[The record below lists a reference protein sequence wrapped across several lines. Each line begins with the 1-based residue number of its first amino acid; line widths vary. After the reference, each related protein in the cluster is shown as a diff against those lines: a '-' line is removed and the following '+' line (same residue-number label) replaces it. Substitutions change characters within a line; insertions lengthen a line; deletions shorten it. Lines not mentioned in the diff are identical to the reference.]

1 MSLLLNIDTAL
12 ETGSV
17 CLANSAT
24 IIGSSVNHQQHDH
37 AAWLHPAI
45 HELLQNN
52 NLEAGQLDAIAV
64 TIGPGSYTGLRIG
77 LSAAKGLCYA
87 LSKPLITVSTLEV
100 LASLA
105 IDEADQLISP
115 VIDARRMEIFT
126 ALYNKDLQL
135 IREPGALVLQH
146 DSFSDILSDQQVLF
160 CGNAVTKMQPLI
172 TSPNASFTNKAS
184 TALHL
189 APLAYQRFTS
199 GLFADL
205 AYTEPLYLKEFYFPQ
220 PKVKGN

>member
-17 CLANSAT
+17 CLSKNGT
-24 IIGSSVNHQQHDH
+24 VIGSSVNHQQHDH

-45 HELLQNN
+45 NELLHNN
-52 NLEAGQLDAIAV
+52 NLNAGQLDAIAV

-87 LSKPLITVSTLEV
+87 LHKPLITVSTLEV
-100 LASLA
+100 LASIV
-105 IDEADQLISP
+105 IDEAEQLICP
-115 VIDARRMEIFT
+115 VIDAKRMEIFT
-126 ALYNKDLQL
+126 ALYNKELQL
-135 IREPGALVLQH
+135 ISEPGAMVLQQ
-146 DSFSDILSDQQVLF
+146 DSFSDILTDQKVLF
-160 CGNAVTKMQPLI
+160 CGNAVLKIQPVI
-172 TSPNASFTNKAS
+172 TSTNASFTNKTPS
-184 TALHL
+184 ALHL
-189 APLAYQRFTS
+189 APLAYQRFIADS
-199 GLFADL
+199 FADL

>member
-17 CLANSAT
+17 CLSNEGK
-24 IIGSSVNHQQHDH
+24 IIESSVNHQQHDH
-37 AAWLHPAI
+37 ASWLHPAI
-45 HELLQNN
+45 KDILQ
-52 NLEAGQLDAIAV
+52 LCKVAPAQLDAIAV

-77 LSAAKGLCYA
+77 LSAAKGICYA
-87 LSKPLITVSTLEV
+87 LNKPLITVSTLEV
-100 LASLA
+100 LASLV
-105 IDEADQLISP
+105 INEAEELICP
-115 VIDARRMEIFT
+115 VIDARRMEIF
-126 ALYNKDLQL
+126 AAIYNKKLELVSQ
-135 IREPGALVLQH
+135 PGALLLEQ
-146 DSFSDILSDQQVLF
+146 DSFIDYLSNGKVLF

-172 TSPNASFTNKAS
+172 TSPNAAFTNKMA

-189 APLAYQRFTS
+189 TPLAYQRFIAGS
-199 GLFADL
+199 FADL

>member
-17 CLANSAT
+17 CLAQSGTT
-24 IIGSSVNHQQHDH
+24 IESRVNHHQHDH

-45 HELLQNN
+45 HELLHHNK
-52 NLEAGQLDAIAV
+52 LEAAQLDAIAV

-87 LSKPLITVSTLEV
+87 LNKPLITVSTLEL
-100 LASLA
+100 LASLV
-105 IDEADQLISP
+105 IDDADQLICP
-115 VIDARRMEIFT
+115 VIDARRMEIFA

-135 IREPGALVLQH
+135 ISEPGAIVLQY
-146 DSFSDILSDQQVLF
+146 DSFSNILASQQVLF

-172 TSPNASFTNKAS
+172 TSPNASFTNRVTS
-184 TALHL
+184 ALHL

-199 GLFADL
+199 GSFADL
-205 AYTEPLYLKEFYFPQ
+205 AYTEPLYLKEFYFPE

>member
-87 LSKPLITVSTLEV
+87 LDKPLITVSTLEV

-105 IDEADQLISP
+105 VDEADQLICP

-146 DSFSDILSDQQVLF
+146 DSFSDILSDQQVIF
-160 CGNAVTKMQPLI
+160 CGNAVTKCNRLLPHPMLLLQTKL
-172 TSPNASFTNKAS
+172 
-184 TALHL
+184 
-189 APLAYQRFTS
+189 
-199 GLFADL
+199 
-205 AYTEPLYLKEFYFPQ
+205 PQ
-220 PKVKGN
+220 PFISPRLLISVLLQAHLLTLPIQSHYISRNFIFRNRK

>member
-17 CLANSAT
+17 CLTNSAT

-87 LSKPLITVSTLEV
+87 LNKPLITVSTLEV
-100 LASLA
+100 LASLV
-105 IDEADQLISP
+105 IDDADQLICP

-126 ALYNKDLQL
+126 AIYDKDLQL
-135 IREPGALVLQH
+135 ISDPGAMVLQQ
-146 DSFSDILSDQQVLF
+146 DSFSTILSGQQVLF
-160 CGNAVTKMQPLI
+160 CGNAVTKMQPVI
-172 TSPNASFTNKAS
+172 SSPNASFTNKAF
-184 TALHL
+184 TAIHL

-199 GLFADL
+199 GSFADL
-205 AYTEPLYLKEFYFPQ
+205 AYTEPLYLKEFYFPE
-220 PKVKGN
+220 PKVNRN

>member
-17 CLANSAT
+17 CLAESGKVIESNM
-24 IIGSSVNHQQHDH
+24 NHHQHDH
-37 AAWLHPAI
+37 ATWLHPAI

-100 LASLA
+100 MASLA
-105 IDEADQLISP
+105 VDEADQLICT

-146 DSFSDILSDQQVLF
+146 DSFSDILSNQQVLF
-160 CGNAVTKMQPLI
+160 CGNAVTKIQPLI

-199 GLFADL
+199 GSFADL

>member
-24 IIGSSVNHQQHDH
+24 IIGSSVNHHQHDH

-45 HELLQNN
+45 HDLLHHNK
-52 NLEAGQLDAIAV
+52 LEAAQLDAIAV

-87 LSKPLITVSTLEV
+87 LSKPLITISTLEV
-100 LASLA
+100 LASLTV
-105 IDEADQLISP
+105 DEAQQLICP
-115 VIDARRMEIFT
+115 VIDARRMEIFA

-135 IREPGALVLQH
+135 IREPGAMVLQQ
-146 DSFSDILSDQQVLF
+146 DSFSDILSDLQILF

-172 TSPNASFTNKAS
+172 TSPNASFINRTP
-184 TALHL
+184 TATHL

-220 PKVKGN
+220 PKVK

>member
-17 CLANSAT
+17 CLSKNGT
-24 IIGSSVNHQQHDH
+24 IIGSHVNHQQHDH

-45 HELLQNN
+45 HDLLHNN
-52 NLEAGQLDAIAV
+52 KLEAPQLDAIAV

-87 LSKPLITVSTLEV
+87 LDKPLITVGTLEV
-100 LASLA
+100 LASLV
-105 IDEADQLISP
+105 IDDAEQLICP

-126 ALYNKDLQL
+126 ALYNKEFQL
-135 IREPGALVLQH
+135 ISEPGAMVLEKN
-146 DSFSDILSDQQVLF
+146 SFSDILKDQQVLF
-160 CGNAVTKMQPLI
+160 CGNAVTKMPPVI
-172 TSPNASFTNKAS
+172 SSPNASFVNKAF
-184 TALHL
+184 TAPDL
-189 APLAYQRFTS
+189 APLAFQRFIAGS
-199 GLFADL
+199 FADL
-205 AYTEPLYLKEFYFPQ
+205 AYTEPLYLKEFYFQQ